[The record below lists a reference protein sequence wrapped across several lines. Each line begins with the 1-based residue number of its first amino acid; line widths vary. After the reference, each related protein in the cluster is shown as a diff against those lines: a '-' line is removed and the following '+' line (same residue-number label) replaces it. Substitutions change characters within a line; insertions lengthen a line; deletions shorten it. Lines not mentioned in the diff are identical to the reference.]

1 MNLLA
6 TKDDICRIEK
16 LLLQNQVEI
25 EKRFMT
31 TIVTI
36 ISIISAVFGIA
47 VAIIKL

>member
-47 VAIIKL
+47 VSIIKL